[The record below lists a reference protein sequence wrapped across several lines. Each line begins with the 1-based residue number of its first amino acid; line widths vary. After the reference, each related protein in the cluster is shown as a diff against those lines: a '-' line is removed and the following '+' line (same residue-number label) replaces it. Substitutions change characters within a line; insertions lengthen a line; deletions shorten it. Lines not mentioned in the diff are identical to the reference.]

1 MFGEYFNIRESPK
14 IQIIFVICQ
23 AKMFNEKK
31 ILNLEGTPTN

>member
-23 AKMFNEKK
+23 AKMLIEKNNSELGRNPK
-31 ILNLEGTPTN
+31 